1 MKQARSE
8 QFGDDQCRLHHATG
22 HYRTGIKI
30 TQTYIA
36 LLRSAVNFDEV
47 IGPRSSERRE
57 FFSGH
62 SIKPVRICGGTCTT
76 WLVKSVEESLN
87 PLAILWRLTLKY
99 LSPL

>member
-8 QFGDDQCRLHHATG
+8 QLGDDQCRLHPATG

-47 IGPRSSERRE
+47 IGPPLLRTPRVLLRA
-57 FFSGH
+57 FH
-62 SIKPVRICGGTCTT
+62 KTR
-76 WLVKSVEESLN
+76 WLPRCEVET
-87 PLAILWRLTLKY
+87 RLFQGRNV
-99 LSPL
+99 

>member
-8 QFGDDQCRLHHATG
+8 QFGDNQCRLHHATG

-47 IGPRSSERRE
+47 IGP
-57 FFSGH
+57 
-62 SIKPVRICGGTCTT
+62 
-76 WLVKSVEESLN
+76 
-87 PLAILWRLTLKY
+87 PLLRTPRVLLRAFHKTR
-99 LSPL
+99 